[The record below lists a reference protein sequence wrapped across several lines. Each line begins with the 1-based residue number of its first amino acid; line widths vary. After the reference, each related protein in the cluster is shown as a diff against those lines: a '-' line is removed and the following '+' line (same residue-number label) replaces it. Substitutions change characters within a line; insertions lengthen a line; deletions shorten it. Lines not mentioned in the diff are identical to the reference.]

1 MNKETTTKPEIITT
15 NQRQFEKDTQKHQA
29 FLEFI
34 FNSITYISDET
45 GVELQATDLTRHNA
59 FNLYM
64 KYFAELHKDNNKLNL
79 RAVKLFDLMELD
91 LAKVIS
97 IFDKA
102 KVMPHQIKPDIKDYE
117 MYATTPQEIERLHI
131 AKEFLNIMGKLETG
145 INFTQPLKAPVKRD
159 VYTGHAVINPYFVKG
174 VR

>member
-1 MNKETTTKPEIITT
+1 MNKETTTNPEIITT
-15 NQRQFEKDTQKHQA
+15 DQRQFEKDTQKHQN

-45 GVELQATDLTRHNA
+45 GVELQATDLTRDNA

-64 KYFAELHKDNNKLNL
+64 KYFAELHKDNNNLNL
-79 RAVKLFDLMELD
+79 RAVKLFDLMELN
-91 LAKVIS
+91 LEKVIS

-131 AKEFLNIMGKLETG
+131 AKDFLNIMGKLETG

-159 VYTGHAVINPYFVKG
+159 VYTGHAVINPYFVRG

>member
-15 NQRQFEKDTQKHQA
+15 NQRQFEADTLKHQN
-29 FLEFI
+29 FLQFC
-34 FNSITYISDET
+34 FDSITYISDET
-45 GVELQATDLTRHNA
+45 GVELQATDLTRDNS

-64 KYFAELHKDNNKLNL
+64 KLFAELHKDNNKLNL
-79 RAVKLFDLMELD
+79 RAVKLFDLMELN
-91 LAKVIS
+91 LEKVIS

-131 AKEFLNIMGKLETG
+131 AKDFLNIMGKLETG
-145 INFTQPLKAPVKRD
+145 INFTQPLKAPVKGD

>member
-15 NQRQFEKDTQKHQA
+15 NQRQFEADTLKHQN

-45 GVELQATDLTRHNA
+45 GVELQATDLTRDNA

-64 KYFAELHKDNNKLNL
+64 KYFAELHKDNNNLNL
-79 RAVKLFDLMELD
+79 RAVKLFDLMELN
-91 LAKVIS
+91 LEKVIS

-102 KVMPHQIKPDIKDYE
+102 KVMPHQEQPKIEDYE

-131 AKEFLNIMGKLETG
+131 AKDFLNIMGKLGTEVMFS
-145 INFTQPLKAPVKRD
+145 NVLMAPVKRD
-159 VYTGHAVINPYFVKG
+159 LNTGKAIVNHYWVKQ
-174 VR
+174 R

>member
-15 NQRQFEKDTQKHQA
+15 NQKQFEADTLKHQN

-45 GVELQATDLTRHNA
+45 GVELQATDLTRDNA

-64 KYFAELHKDNNKLNL
+64 KYFAELHKDNNNLNL
-79 RAVKLFDLMELD
+79 RAVKLFDLMELN
-91 LAKVIS
+91 LEKVIS

-102 KVMPHQIKPDIKDYE
+102 KVMPHQEQPKIEDYE

-131 AKEFLNIMGKLETG
+131 AKEFLNIMGKLGTEVMFR
-145 INFTQPLKAPVKRD
+145 NVLMAPVKRD
-159 VYTGHAVINPYFVKG
+159 VNTGKAIVNHHWIKQ
-174 VR
+174 R

>member
-15 NQRQFEKDTQKHQA
+15 NQKQFEADTLKHQN

-45 GVELQATDLTRHNA
+45 GVELQATDLTRDNA

-64 KYFAELHKDNNKLNL
+64 KYFAELHKENNKLGL
-79 RAVKLFDLMELD
+79 SGVKLFDLMELD

-117 MYATTPQEIERLHI
+117 MYATTPQEKERLKI
-131 AKEFLNIMGKLETG
+131 AQDFLEIMGKLNTG
-145 INFTQPLKAPVKRD
+145 IQFTQPINAPVKRD
-159 VYTGHAVINPYFVKG
+159 LNTGHPCINEYFVKG

>member
-1 MNKETTTKPEIITT
+1 MTKETTTKPEIITT
-15 NQRQFEKDTQKHQA
+15 DQRRFDKDNLKHQA

-45 GVELQATDLTRHNA
+45 GVELQATDLTRDNS

-64 KYFAELHKDNNKLNL
+64 KLFAELHKDNNNLNL
-79 RAVKLFDLMELD
+79 RAVKLFDLMELN
-91 LAKVIS
+91 LEKVIS

-102 KVMPHQIKPDIKDYE
+102 KVMPHQEQPKIEDYE

-131 AKEFLNIMGKLETG
+131 AKDFLNIMGKLGTEVMFR
-145 INFTQPLKAPVKRD
+145 NVLMAPVKRD
-159 VYTGHAVINPYFVKG
+159 LNSGLPVVNHHWIKG

>member
-1 MNKETTTKPEIITT
+1 MNKETKPEIITT
-15 NQRQFEKDTQKHQA
+15 DQRQFDKDNLKHQA
-29 FLEFI
+29 FLEFCFI
-34 FNSITYISDET
+34 SIDYIQKET
-45 GVELQATDLTRHNA
+45 NVSLTNEDLVRDNA

-64 KYFAELHKDNNKLNL
+64 KYFAELHKDNNNLNL

-117 MYATTPQEIERLHI
+117 IYASTPQEIERLHI
-131 AKEFLNIMGKLETG
+131 AKDFLNIMGKLGTEVMFS
-145 INFTQPLKAPVKRD
+145 NVLMAPVKRD
-159 VYTGHAVINPYFVKG
+159 LNTGKAIVNHYWVKQ
-174 VR
+174 R

>member
-1 MNKETTTKPEIITT
+1 MNKETTTKPEIIMTD
-15 NQRQFEKDTQKHQA
+15 QRRFDKDNLKHQA
-29 FLEFI
+29 FLEFC
-34 FNSITYISDET
+34 FNSIDFIQKET
-45 GVELQATDLTRHNA
+45 NVSLTNEDLVRDNA
-59 FNLYM
+59 FGVFM
-64 KYFAELHKDNNKLNL
+64 KYFSELHKENNKLGL
-79 RAVKLFDLMELD
+79 SGVKLFDLMELD

-131 AKEFLNIMGKLETG
+131 AKEFLNIIGKLETG

-159 VYTGHAVINPYFVKG
+159 IYTGHAVINPYFVKG